1 LFVCLGKLCVL
12 SGKQQPCVAAAL
24 ALCERS
30 RRLVKNILQ
39 AKKVACWSKYVTH
52 LKLVSADKHAIKNL
66 DRELAFVL
74 EDYSAAAGLEAVIPP
89 KCAAETPTASF
100 PHKAHSV

>member
-1 LFVCLGKLCVL
+1 MRGQHAIL
-12 SGKQQPCVAAAL
+12 SGNHQPCVAAAL
-24 ALCERS
+24 ALCEHS

-52 LKLVSADKHAIKNL
+52 LKLVSGNKHAIKNF
-66 DRELAFVL
+66 DRELACVL